1 MSQEIF
7 AMKAAFL
14 TDRGVVKVA
23 GEDARDFL
31 NGLVTTDVGKLKPG
45 LGRFGALLTPQGK
58 ITVDFLIT
66 EAPAGH
72 GGGFLIDCPKPL
84 AQGLADKLKFYKL
97 RAKVTVE
104 NLSDDLGVLAAW
116 GGKLAAQPDLSFA
129 DPRDERLGVRI
140 LIPAELREKLAD
152 LIGAELVDA
161 TDYEAHRIAVGV
173 PRGGLDFSYGD
184 AFPHETNM
192 DRLAGVDFDKGC
204 YVGQEV
210 VSRMQHRGTART
222 RSVTVLLDGPSPE
235 AGATILAGDK
245 PVGTIGST
253 ADGKGIA
260 LVRIDRVADA
270 LDAGQPLTAGG
281 LGLKLAEP
289 EIVRIPAKQ
298 PVA

>member
-1 MSQEIF
+1 
-7 AMKAAFL
+7 MKAAFL

-116 GGKLAAQPDLSFA
+116 GGKLEAQPDLTFV

-140 LIPAELREKLAD
+140 LIPAELKQKLAD
-152 LIGAELVDA
+152 LIGADLVDA
-161 TDYEAHRIAVGV
+161 SAYEAHRIALGV

-204 YVGQEV
+204 YIGQEV

-281 LGLKLAEP
+281 LGLRLAEP
-289 EIVRIPAKQ
+289 DVVRIPAKQ